1 MTTTIT
7 EFHPNIQAAIKFFSG
22 TTLQQIGDES
32 HVTKQAIHKKV
43 QKAAEYFRHYGDNVP
58 AVNQAYAQNERDQRL
73 IQHLRQEL
81 ILVGV
86 ENRLLRL
93 FHSDILKFF
102 QRFKSKQLP
111 AIEKKHILDQLVKF
125 TKAGGLIKNFAKR
138 IGRSMDTLNRW
149 QKSYEKYG
157 LAGLEPKTTRP
168 KHFGNK
174 LPLWVKDQ
182 LLLLFLRFPRWTPY
196 QYHSYIR
203 HNPATHWYVS
213 LPTITKL
220 KEIHRLRTEEE
231 KQRQK
236 KRWCFAKGTNAWTV
250 DFTCIIKTENFKLQL
265 LTISDHRSRFLFP
278 SALFLNTSTETVVDY
293 LEELFLK
300 FGKPMIIKV
309 DNGPEFRIECREKL
323 NNLCVYLLNSPQYYA
338 PFNGAHER
346 IHRQLKTFIDDFNT
360 HHNLM
365 KILEEVRSFEQEH
378 NYSMPLD
385 YLDGQT
391 PANVYFDNGQFMP
404 KNVEVITPYEKEGE
418 LRMKFQNRDGLPARI
433 SMALIEKVLP
443 PRKTL

>member
-7 EFHPNIQAAIKFFSG
+7 EFHPDIQAAIQFFSG
-22 TTLQQIGDES
+22 STLQQIGDEF
-32 HVTKQAIHKKV
+32 HVTKQAIHKRA
-43 QKAAEYFRHYGDNVP
+43 QKAAEYFRHYGEPAPIAVQATVP
-58 AVNQAYAQNERDQRL
+58 NEKDQLL

-81 ILVGV
+81 ILAGV

-93 FHSDILKFF
+93 FQSNILQFF
-102 QRFKSKQLP
+102 PRFKSKGLP

-125 TKAGGLIKNFAKR
+125 TKAGGLIKNFAQR

-149 QKSYEKYG
+149 QKSYDKYG

-174 LPLWVKDQ
+174 LPLWVKEQ

-196 QYHSYIR
+196 QYHNYIR
-203 HNPATHWYVS
+203 NNPATNWYAS

-220 KEIHRLRTEEE
+220 KEMHRLRTDEE
-231 KQRQK
+231 KKRLK
-236 KRWCFAKGTNAWTV
+236 KCWCFAKGTKVWTI
-250 DFTCIIKTENFKLQL
+250 DFTCILKTEYFKLQL

-278 SALFLNTSTETVVDY
+278 SALFLNTSTETVIDY

-300 FGKPMIIKV
+300 FGKPMILKA

-323 NNLCVYLLNSPQYYA
+323 TDLCVYLLNSPQYYA
-338 PFNGAHER
+338 PFNGSHER
-346 IHRQLKTFIDDFNT
+346 IHRRLKTYIDDFSM

-365 KILEEVRSFEQEH
+365 KLLEQVRSYEQEH

-391 PANVYFDNGQFMP
+391 PANVYFDDGKFMP
-404 KNVEVITPYEKEGE
+404 KSVEVITPYEKEGE
-418 LRMKFQNRDGLPARI
+418 LRMKFQNRDGAPARI

-443 PRKTL
+443 PRNTL